1 IEEIEVTVHFR
12 RDGPPRKTL
21 EAIYARFHAR
31 LAELPRVVFR
41 RKKLHTNPT
50 SHFPPM
56 PTCPHYSLRTLLLAF
71 LVVSCLLG
79 AIMVLRNCGVSSAR
93 TSLIE
98 SGMTR
103 SEVVEILGQP
113 QQVVHDY
120 WLYNVWDAS

>member
-1 IEEIEVTVHFR
+1 
-12 RDGPPRKTL
+12 
-21 EAIYARFHAR
+21 
-31 LAELPRVVFR
+31 
-41 RKKLHTNPT
+41 
-50 SHFPPM
+50 M
-56 PTCPHYSLRTLLLAF
+56 PTCPRYSLRTLLLAI

-120 WLYNVWDAS
+120 WLYNVWDASDMFHVSFDEEGRVDWASY